1 MKTIEFAR
9 SIENLPKKEK
19 TAILEIIDLKISN
32 DMREVI
38 SEIRGLKETMN
49 AKYNVLLGMISFL
62 VVIVTVVSL
71 FLGLKG

>member
-1 MKTIEFAR
+1 MKTTEFAR

-32 DMREVI
+32 EMREVI